1 MSHAFTQ
8 VLQAP
13 VVYADAFML
22 PMSVWEKVLR
32 TLVVYA
38 AIAVLVRLAGKRGLA
53 QLNTFDLVVVLLLS
67 NVVQNAIIGDDNSLT
82 GGLIGA
88 VVLVAVN
95 ALMVR
100 LAARSDRLTALFEGT
115 PTTLVER
122 GRYIP
127 RALQREGLRAGEVT
141 TALRTQNA
149 DDVQD
154 VESAVLEPGGA
165 LVVTLLPERQNADRG
180 DVDELHRRLDEFERR
195 VLGALEHRA

>member
-95 ALMVR
+95 AMIVR
-100 LAARSDRLTALFEGT
+100 LAARSDRLTAVFEGP

-180 DVDELHRRLDEFERR
+180 DVDALHRRLDEFERR